1 VADVAAAGRSS
12 SRFSGETACLRGS
25 HPASGLSTVADDQ
38 ALEGKFL
45 RVANCDYHLYCAQPK
60 GETMKTYTKQDVEK
74 VNPKSLIGKTGL
86 MTLDDLTVGVNI
98 TDARVRFG
106 HIDLLVEPI
115 NGSGEKWV
123 EKHRVTTV
131 TK

>member
-1 VADVAAAGRSS
+1 
-12 SRFSGETACLRGS
+12 
-25 HPASGLSTVADDQ
+25 
-38 ALEGKFL
+38 
-45 RVANCDYHLYCAQPK
+45 
-60 GETMKTYTKQDVEK
+60 MKTYTKQDVEK

-123 EKHRVTTV
+123 EKHPVTTV

>member
-1 VADVAAAGRSS
+1 
-12 SRFSGETACLRGS
+12 
-25 HPASGLSTVADDQ
+25 
-38 ALEGKFL
+38 
-45 RVANCDYHLYCAQPK
+45 
-60 GETMKTYTKQDVEK
+60 MKTYTKQDVEK
-74 VNPKSLIGKTGL
+74 VNPKSLIGKSGL

>member
-1 VADVAAAGRSS
+1 
-12 SRFSGETACLRGS
+12 
-25 HPASGLSTVADDQ
+25 
-38 ALEGKFL
+38 
-45 RVANCDYHLYCAQPK
+45 
-60 GETMKTYTKQDVEK
+60 MKTNTKQDVEK

>member
-1 VADVAAAGRSS
+1 
-12 SRFSGETACLRGS
+12 
-25 HPASGLSTVADDQ
+25 
-38 ALEGKFL
+38 
-45 RVANCDYHLYCAQPK
+45 
-60 GETMKTYTKQDVEK
+60 MKTYTKQDVEK
-74 VNPKSLIGKTGL
+74 INPKSLIGKTGL

>member
-1 VADVAAAGRSS
+1 
-12 SRFSGETACLRGS
+12 
-25 HPASGLSTVADDQ
+25 
-38 ALEGKFL
+38 
-45 RVANCDYHLYCAQPK
+45 
-60 GETMKTYTKQDVEK
+60 MKTYTKQDVEK
-74 VNPKSLIGKTGL
+74 VNPKSLIGKSGL

-106 HIDLLVEPI
+106 HIDLLVEQI

>member
-1 VADVAAAGRSS
+1 
-12 SRFSGETACLRGS
+12 
-25 HPASGLSTVADDQ
+25 
-38 ALEGKFL
+38 
-45 RVANCDYHLYCAQPK
+45 
-60 GETMKTYTKQDVEK
+60 MKTYTKQDVEK
-74 VNPKSLIGKTGL
+74 INPKSLIGKSGL

>member
-1 VADVAAAGRSS
+1 
-12 SRFSGETACLRGS
+12 
-25 HPASGLSTVADDQ
+25 
-38 ALEGKFL
+38 
-45 RVANCDYHLYCAQPK
+45 
-60 GETMKTYTKQDVEK
+60 MKTYTKQDVEK
-74 VNPKSLIGKTGL
+74 VNPKSLIGKSGL

-98 TDARVRFG
+98 ADARVRFG

>member
-1 VADVAAAGRSS
+1 
-12 SRFSGETACLRGS
+12 
-25 HPASGLSTVADDQ
+25 
-38 ALEGKFL
+38 
-45 RVANCDYHLYCAQPK
+45 
-60 GETMKTYTKQDVEK
+60 MKTYTKQDVEK

>member
-1 VADVAAAGRSS
+1 VKI
-12 SRFSGETACLRGS
+12 F
-25 HPASGLSTVADDQ
+25 
-38 ALEGKFL
+38 
-45 RVANCDYHLYCAQPK
+45 RVANWDYHLYCAQPK